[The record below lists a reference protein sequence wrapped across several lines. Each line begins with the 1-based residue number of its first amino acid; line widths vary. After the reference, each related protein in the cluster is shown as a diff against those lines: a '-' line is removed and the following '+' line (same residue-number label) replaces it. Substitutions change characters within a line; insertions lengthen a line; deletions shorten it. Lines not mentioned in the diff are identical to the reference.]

1 MKKVLLSFAA
11 LFMAATG
18 VPIMAQDTQP
28 EYEISIPEGD
38 LTTSGKMEEGKRY
51 LISDAYENLCKPMED
66 GDVIRI
72 SSSYEFPVCAGT
84 QLDESFFWTVEVP
97 ENSEDGRIAVK
108 HIQSNMYIAML
119 EYGEMCTMTSDIA
132 AAALFEA
139 SANGNLLQPDA
150 EGGLGLYCM
159 ESGVFA
165 AGWDETNECPKY
177 SRFYYYDVDANN
189 IIREKEPE
197 PVKVAR
203 EVTLTLPQHNGE
215 DVIVKAQYYDGDKV
229 EVSNLPYFGCFSA
242 TGFAERSRTV
252 SETNCAFTVKGTW
265 NEPVYTSVDRIF
277 AIGKADDNGYTDYW
291 VTYNGSTFTAR
302 DSYSGTTQYAVPAD
316 RKYIWYFTN
325 VRFDNESGN
334 YLVTL
339 SNAMAPVGTGL
350 TSDADGN
357 LSFTDTPTEFI
368 LSKTYPKYGSDT
380 EHPRTSLVY
389 CVDGQTMC
397 FNGTRNLRTIIKW
410 TEGATISDTYP
421 DEYSIQEPT
430 DEFDRLTTF
439 TVQGMTFNINAAK
452 REAAKAS
459 RTPEDYRAMFEL
471 SPVNQA
477 QVRYAELAGFA
488 YGSASSAVKLP
499 GHADVNDPILV
510 ALANAIDGNDDTAAE
525 AALAAAESVVVS
537 ASADYVEGAKFRLEN
552 LSASLGVSDTDASR
566 LTLIS
571 SDDASDIN
579 ARQLEFVIVNVRGK
593 KYIYCPAKEQF
604 LSATGAQV
612 LADYGN
618 SWILSDAK
626 HATPIDFIVLKNDA
640 DVEMTAYLKYISHK
654 ADIVIAGSDPIE
666 YCVGRTN
673 NETNSAEIVSHAIE
687 PDYTFDGFVG
697 FWNFVPTEN
706 IMGEDELTA
715 VREHFSPK
723 NDAISLYDK
732 LAGGPFYNS
741 SYKEMSIPGYPDL
754 SNPKLVALADAI
766 NASDEEAMATAM
778 TDLESTTWLES
789 TADITEGMVFGL
801 RAMSYPEALDYGEGT
816 EEEPYDPWHV
826 RDLNSPGT
834 QAWVSGY
841 IVGVYSSNQ
850 FIQGRD
856 TDVRTN
862 LAISTTADLSLGR
875 VISVELPEGELR
887 DALNLVD
894 NPANLYKLLT
904 IHGSLLSYCGVS
916 GVMEVDSYKLS
927 RGYSGYSPSS
937 TSVSAYIARGTGG
950 HFILRSYANSQTTF
964 AVVKYNG
971 KNYLYNLA
979 SNKFVN
985 AFSFEPQC
993 YTTADV
999 PTAFSFQINESGS
1012 PAAPYEKN
1020 FAFDLIGGRHV
1031 ASGSDVNGSFAW
1043 ADLAVNQRVV
1053 VEPREGWQGSLNILL
1068 PQEAQVLKESEL
1080 TELRAKIAEA
1090 EAKVNDDLTKKV
1102 ENTGDLVSVNSPTK
1116 ESVLAVAN
1124 DESLSPD
1131 YLAWYMENNMFECH
1145 QPTHG
1150 SVYKIICAGSLYKQP
1165 ADSET
1170 DAYLNAADFNL
1181 LAFAVEGTRCV
1192 LRTSSEDDSA
1202 FNWLCNIGEDG
1213 SISFVHYVPTET
1225 KQRESALTAVYLSL
1239 PAEHLGAHADAAEP
1253 QTAFPMYRNLVSKGS
1268 GVVALPVANYSDA
1281 SKTVWLPNLWIY
1293 KVSDDAT
1300 DAGASTSITEIEA
1313 AGATAEE
1320 YFDMSGRRVAKPASG
1335 RIYIVRN
1342 GAKTAKRIF

>member
-38 LTTSGKMEEGKRY
+38 LTTSSQMEEGKRY

-84 QLDESFFWTVEVP
+84 QLDESFFWTIEVP
-97 ENSEDGRIAVK
+97 ANSEDGRIAVK

-177 SRFYYYDVDANN
+177 TDFAYYDVDLNN

-197 PVKVAR
+197 PVKVPR

-265 NEPVYTSVDRIF
+265 DEPVYTSVDRIF

-291 VTYNGSTFTAR
+291 VTYNGSTFTAWDR
-302 DSYSGTTQYAVPAD
+302 YFGTTQYAVPAD

-410 TEGATISDTYP
+410 TEGTTISDTYP

-477 QVRYAELAGFA
+477 KVRYAELAGFA

-510 ALANAIDGNDDTAAE
+510 ALAKAIEDYDDVAAE
-525 AALAAAESVVVS
+525 AALAAAENVIVS
-537 ASADYVEGAKFRLEN
+537 ASTEYTEGLMFHLKNWTEYMIL
-552 LSASLGVSDTDASR
+552 D
-566 LTLIS
+566 S
-571 SDDASDIN
+571 SDPTKLTYSKENDSSDA
-579 ARQLEFVIVNVRGK
+579 LEFTIVNVRGK
-593 KYIYCPAKEQF
+593 KYIYCPDKGKF
-604 LSATGAQV
+604 LSATGKQLV
-612 LADYGN
+612 ADFSN
-618 SWILSDAK
+618 SWTLSDAK
-626 HATPIDFIVLKNDA
+626 HATPVDFICLKA
-640 DVEMTAYLKYISHK
+640 D
-654 ADIVIAGSDPIE
+654 ADIVLTDYYKPMSHNADIVVAGSDPIL
-666 YCVGRTN
+666 YCAFSYN
-673 NETNSAEIVSHAIE
+673 QETKKSEIVVRTSQGWADDFIGVW
-687 PDYTFDGFVG
+687 TFS
-697 FWNFVPTEN
+697 PT
-706 IMGEDELTA
+706 GEAMAETDLAA
-715 VREHFSPK
+715 VRERFSPK
-723 NDAISLYDK
+723 GAAISMYYN
-732 LAGGPFYNS
+732 LAGGLFYNS
-741 SYKEMSIPGYPDL
+741 GYKEMTMPGFPDL

-766 NASDEEAMATAM
+766 NASDDEAMEAAM
-778 TDLESTTWLES
+778 AALEGTTWLEPC
-789 TADITEGMVFGL
+789 DDMTEGLVFGL
-801 RAMSYPEALDYGEGT
+801 YAKSYPEPIAEGEGT
-816 EEEPYDPWHV
+816 ETNPYNPTQV
-826 RDLNSPGT
+826 IGLNSPGT
-834 QAWVSGY
+834 SAWVKGY
-841 IVGVYSSNQ
+841 IVGVYDYDQGSVFVPGSSTTVKNC
-850 FIQGRD
+850 I
-856 TDVRTN
+856 
-862 LAISTTADLSLGR
+862 AISTTPDAADGT
-875 VISVELPEGELR
+875 VIPVQI
-887 DALNLVD
+887 DYCTQLNLADHPEYYKRVVAVKGKLQQYFGV
-894 NPANLYKLLT
+894 PAVKEAYQYFGCNST
-904 IHGSLLSYCGVS
+904 PDASLPVA
-916 GVMEVDSYKLS
+916 VDSSTGKLTLS
-927 RGYSGYSPSS
+927 D
-937 TSVSAYIARGTGG
+937 
-950 HFILRSYANSQTTF
+950 SYTLKAQF
-964 AVVKYNG
+964 AVVKHDG
-971 KNYLYNLA
+971 KNYLYNLDTQ
-979 SNKFVN
+979 KFVN
-985 AFSFEPQC
+985 AFAFSPQS
-993 YTTADV
+993 YGMGDV
-999 PTAFSFQINESGS
+999 PTAVLFGVNNTGG
-1012 PAAPYEKN
+1012 AVAPWRKN
-1020 FAFDLIGGRHV
+1020 HGVDIIGGRIVDSEEAAEGTFGWSDLV
-1031 ASGSDVNGSFAW
+1031 AGENVNVKAY
-1043 ADLAVNQRVV
+1043 N
-1053 VEPREGWQGSLNILL
+1053 GWHGSLQLSLAN
-1068 PQEAQVLKESEL
+1068 EL
-1080 TELRAKIAEA
+1080 TVLDEEQLAELRAKIAAA
-1090 EAKVNDDLTKKV
+1090 EEKVNDDLTKKV
-1102 ENTGDLVSVNSPTK
+1102 ESTGDLVSVNSPTK

-1150 SVYKIICAGSLYKQP
+1150 SVYKIICVGSLYKQP

-1170 DAYLNAADFNL
+1170 DAYLNAADFEL

-1225 KQRESALTAVYLSL
+1225 KQRESELTAVYLSL
-1239 PAEHLGAHADAAEP
+1239 PAEHLGDHADAAEP

-1313 AGATAEE
+1313 AGATADE
-1320 YFDMSGRRVAKPASG
+1320 YFDMSGRRVAKPAAG

>member
-1 MKKVLLSFAA
+1 MKKVLLSFAV

-38 LTTSGKMEEGKRY
+38 LTTSSQMEEGKRY

-108 HIQSNMYIAML
+108 HIQSNMYRAML

-177 SRFYYYDVDANN
+177 TDFAYYDVDLNN

-197 PVKVAR
+197 PVKVPR

-265 NEPVYTSVDRIF
+265 DEPVYTSVDRIF

-291 VTYNGSTFTAR
+291 VTYNGSTFTAW
-302 DSYSGTTQYAVPAD
+302 DHYFGTTQYAVPAD

-339 SNAMAPVGTGL
+339 SNAMAPAGTGL

-410 TEGATISDTYP
+410 TEGTTISDTYP

-477 QVRYAELAGFA
+477 KVRYAELAGFA

-510 ALANAIDGNDDTAAE
+510 ALAKAIEDYDDVAAE
-525 AALAAAESVVVS
+525 AALAAAENVIVS
-537 ASADYVEGAKFRLEN
+537 ASTEYTEGLMFHLKNWTEYMIL
-552 LSASLGVSDTDASR
+552 D
-566 LTLIS
+566 S
-571 SDDASDIN
+571 SDPTKLTYSKENDSSDA
-579 ARQLEFVIVNVRGK
+579 LEFTIVNVRGK
-593 KYIYCPAKEQF
+593 KYIYCPDKGKF
-604 LSATGAQV
+604 LSATGKQLV
-612 LADYGN
+612 ADFSN
-618 SWILSDAK
+618 SWTLSDAK
-626 HATPIDFIVLKNDA
+626 HATPVDFICLKA
-640 DVEMTAYLKYISHK
+640 D
-654 ADIVIAGSDPIE
+654 ADIVLTDYYKPMSHNADIVVAGSDPIL
-666 YCVGRTN
+666 YCAFSYN
-673 NETNSAEIVSHAIE
+673 QETKKSEIVVRTSQGWA
-687 PDYTFDGFVG
+687 DDFVG
-697 FWNFVPTEN
+697 VWTFSPT
-706 IMGEDELTA
+706 GETMAETDLAA
-715 VREHFSPK
+715 VRERFSPK
-723 NDAISLYDK
+723 GAAISMYYN
-732 LAGGPFYNS
+732 LAGGLFYNS
-741 SYKEMSIPGYPDL
+741 GYKEMTMPGFPDL

-766 NASDEEAMATAM
+766 NASDDEAMEAAM
-778 TDLESTTWLES
+778 AALEGTTWLEPC
-789 TADITEGMVFGL
+789 DDMTEGLVFGL
-801 RAMSYPEALDYGEGT
+801 YAKSYPEPIAEGEGT
-816 EEEPYDPWHV
+816 ETNPYNPTQV
-826 RDLNSPGT
+826 IGLNSPGT
-834 QAWVSGY
+834 SAWVKGY
-841 IVGVYSSNQ
+841 IVGVYDYDQGSVFVPGSSTTVKNC
-850 FIQGRD
+850 I
-856 TDVRTN
+856 
-862 LAISTTADLSLGR
+862 AISTTPDAADGT
-875 VISVELPEGELR
+875 VIPVQI
-887 DALNLVD
+887 DYCTQLNLADHPEYYKRVVAVKGKLQQYFGV
-894 NPANLYKLLT
+894 PAVKEAYEYFGCNST
-904 IHGSLLSYCGVS
+904 PDASLPVA
-916 GVMEVDSYKLS
+916 VDSSTGKLTLS
-927 RGYSGYSPSS
+927 D
-937 TSVSAYIARGTGG
+937 
-950 HFILRSYANSQTTF
+950 SYTLKAQF
-964 AVVKYNG
+964 AVVKHDG
-971 KNYLYNLA
+971 KNYLYNLDTQ
-979 SNKFVN
+979 KFVN
-985 AFSFEPQC
+985 AFAFSPQS
-993 YTTADV
+993 YGMGDV
-999 PTAFSFQINESGS
+999 PTAVSFGVNNTGGAVE
-1012 PAAPYEKN
+1012 PWVKN
-1020 FAFDLIGGRHV
+1020 RGVDIIGGRIVDSEEPAEGAFGWSDLV
-1031 ASGSDVNGSFAW
+1031 AGENVNVKAY
-1043 ADLAVNQRVV
+1043 N
-1053 VEPREGWQGSLNILL
+1053 GWHGSLQLSLAN
-1068 PQEAQVLKESEL
+1068 EL
-1080 TELRAKIAEA
+1080 TVLDEEQLAELRAKIAAA
-1090 EAKVNDDLTKKV
+1090 EEKVNDDLTKKV
-1102 ENTGDLVSVNSPTK
+1102 ESTGDLVSVNSPTK

-1170 DAYLNAADFNL
+1170 DAYLNAADFKL

-1225 KQRESALTAVYLSL
+1225 KQRESELSAVYLSL

-1300 DAGASTSITEIEA
+1300 DAGASTSITEIESVA
-1313 AGATAEE
+1313 STADE
-1320 YFDMSGRRVAKPASG
+1320 YFDMSGRRVAKPAAG

>member
-38 LTTSGKMEEGKRY
+38 LTTSVKMEEGKRY

-108 HIQSNMYIAML
+108 HIQSNMYIAVL
-119 EYGEMCTMTSDIA
+119 EYGEKCTMTSDIA

-177 SRFYYYDVDANN
+177 TDFAYYDVDANN

-197 PVKVAR
+197 PVKVPR

-229 EVSNLPYFGCFSA
+229 EISNLPYFGCFSA
-242 TGFAERSRTV
+242 TGFAERTRTV

-265 NEPVYTSVDRIF
+265 DEPVYTSVDRIF
-277 AIGKADDNGYTDYW
+277 AIGNADDNGYTDYW

-302 DSYSGTTQYAVPAD
+302 DSYFGTTQGAVPAD

-339 SNAMAPVGTGL
+339 SNAMAPAGTGL

-410 TEGATISDTYP
+410 TEGTTISDTYP

-477 QVRYAELAGFA
+477 KVRYAELAGFA
-488 YGSASSAVKLP
+488 YGSASSAVKLS
-499 GHADVNDPILV
+499 GHCDVNDPILV
-510 ALANAIDGNDDTAAE
+510 ALAKAIEDYDDAAAE
-525 AALAAAESVVVS
+525 AALAAAENVIVS
-537 ASADYVEGAKFRLEN
+537 ASTEYTEGLMFHLKNWTEYMIL
-552 LSASLGVSDTDASR
+552 D
-566 LTLIS
+566 S
-571 SDDASDIN
+571 SDPTKLTYSREEDSSDA
-579 ARQLEFVIVNVRGK
+579 LEFTIVNVRGK
-593 KYIYCPAKEQF
+593 KYIYCPDKGKF
-604 LSATGAQV
+604 LSATGKQLV
-612 LADYGN
+612 ADFSN
-618 SWILSDAK
+618 SWTLSDAK
-626 HATPIDFIVLKNDA
+626 NATPVDFICLKA
-640 DVEMTAYLKYISHK
+640 D
-654 ADIVIAGSDPIE
+654 ADIVMTDYYKYLSHNADIVVAGSDPIL
-666 YCVGRTN
+666 YCAFSYN
-673 NETNSAEIVSHAIE
+673 QETKKSEIVVRTSQGWA
-687 PDYTFDGFVG
+687 DDFVG
-697 FWNFVPTEN
+697 VWTFSPT
-706 IMGEDELTA
+706 GETMAETDLAA
-715 VREHFSPK
+715 VRERFSPK
-723 NDAISLYDK
+723 GAAISMYYN
-732 LAGGPFYNS
+732 LAGGLFYNS
-741 SYKEMSIPGYPDL
+741 GYKEMTMPGFPDL

-766 NASDEEAMATAM
+766 NAADDEAMEAAM
-778 TDLESTTWLES
+778 AALDGTTWLEPCD
-789 TADITEGMVFGL
+789 DITEGLVFGL
-801 RAMSYPEALDYGEGT
+801 YAQSYPDPIAEGEGT
-816 EEEPYDPWHV
+816 ETNPYNPTQV
-826 RDLNSPGT
+826 IGMNNPGT
-834 QAWVSGY
+834 SAWVKGY
-841 IVGVYSSNQ
+841 IVGVYDYDQGSVFVPGSSTTVKNC
-850 FIQGRD
+850 I
-856 TDVRTN
+856 
-862 LAISTTADLSLGR
+862 AISTTPDAADGT
-875 VISVELPEGELR
+875 VIPVQI
-887 DALNLVD
+887 DYCTQLNLADHPEYYKRVVAV
-894 NPANLYKLLT
+894 NGKLQQYFGVPAVKEVYQYFGCNST
-904 IHGSLLSYCGVS
+904 PDASLPVA
-916 GVMEVDSYKLS
+916 VDSSTGKLTLS
-927 RGYSGYSPSS
+927 D
-937 TSVSAYIARGTGG
+937 
-950 HFILRSYANSQTTF
+950 SYTQKAKF
-964 AVVKYNG
+964 AVVKHDG
-971 KNYLYNLA
+971 KNYLYNLDTQ
-979 SNKFVN
+979 KFVN
-985 AFSFEPQC
+985 AFAFSPQS
-993 YTTADV
+993 YGMGDV
-999 PTAFSFQINESGS
+999 PTAVSFGVNNTGG
-1012 PAAPYEKN
+1012 AVAPWRKN
-1020 FAFDLIGGRHV
+1020 HGVDIIGGRIVDSEEAAEGAFGWSDLV
-1031 ASGSDVNGSFAW
+1031 AGESVNVKAS
-1043 ADLAVNQRVV
+1043 N
-1053 VEPREGWQGSLNILL
+1053 GWQGSLQLSLAN
-1068 PQEAQVLKESEL
+1068 EL
-1080 TELRAKIAEA
+1080 TVLDEEQLAELRAKIAVA
-1090 EAKVNDDLTKKV
+1090 EQKVNDDLTARV
-1102 ENTGDLVSVNSPTK
+1102 ESTGDLVSVNSPTK

-1131 YLAWYMENNMFECH
+1131 YLAWYMENDMFECH

-1170 DAYLNAADFNL
+1170 DAYLNAADFKL
-1181 LAFAVEGTRCV
+1181 LSFAVEGTRCV

-1225 KQRESALTAVYLSL
+1225 KQRESELTAVYLSL

-1253 QTAFPMYRNLVSKGS
+1253 QTAFPMYRNLVSNGS

-1300 DAGASTSITEIEA
+1300 DAGASTSITEIESA
-1313 AGATAEE
+1313 ASTADE
-1320 YFDMSGRRVAKPASG
+1320 YFDMSGRRVAKPAAG

>member
-1 MKKVLLSFAA
+1 MFAA

-28 EYEISIPEGD
+28 EYEISIPEGP
-38 LTTSGKMEEGKRY
+38 LTTSSQMEEGKRY

-108 HIQSNMYIAML
+108 HIQSNMYIAAL
-119 EYGEMCTMTSDIA
+119 EYGEKCTMTSDIA

-177 SRFYYYDVDANN
+177 TDFAYYDVDLNN

-197 PVKVAR
+197 PVKVPR

-229 EVSNLPYFGCFSA
+229 EISNLPYFGCFSA
-242 TGFAERSRTV
+242 TGFAERTRTV

-265 NEPVYTSVDRIF
+265 DEPVYTSVDRIF
-277 AIGKADDNGYTDYW
+277 AIGKANDDGYTDYW

-302 DSYSGTTQYAVPAD
+302 DSYFGTTPYAVPAD

-368 LSKTYPKYGSDT
+368 LGKTYPKYGSDT

-389 CVDGQTMC
+389 CVDGKKMS
-397 FNGTRNLRTIIKW
+397 F
-410 TEGATISDTYP
+410 EGSSKLKTLINWEYGVDMDDTYP
-421 DEYSIQEPT
+421 GLFVIVEPED

-439 TVQGMTFNINAAK
+439 TVQGMTFNINAAR

-477 QVRYAELAGFA
+477 KVRYAELAGFA

-499 GHADVNDPILV
+499 GHCDVNDPILV
-510 ALANAIDGNDDTAAE
+510 ALAKAIEDYDDAAAE
-525 AALAAAESVVVS
+525 AALAAAENVVVS
-537 ASADYVEGAKFRLEN
+537 ASTEYTEGLMFYLKNWTEYMIL
-552 LSASLGVSDTDASR
+552 D
-566 LTLIS
+566 S
-571 SDDASDIN
+571 SDPTKLTYSKENDSSDA
-579 ARQLEFVIVNVRGK
+579 LEFTIVNVRGK
-593 KYIYCPAKEQF
+593 KYIYCPDKGKF
-604 LSATGAQV
+604 LSATGKQLV
-612 LADYGN
+612 ADFSN
-618 SWILSDAK
+618 SWTLSDAK
-626 HATPIDFIVLKNDA
+626 HATPVDFICLKA
-640 DVEMTAYLKYISHK
+640 D
-654 ADIVIAGSDPIE
+654 ADIVITDSRKPLMHNADIVVAGSDPIL
-666 YCVGRTN
+666 YCAFSYN
-673 NETNSAEIVSHAIE
+673 QETKKSEIVVRTSQGWADDFIGVW
-687 PDYTFDGFVG
+687 TFS
-697 FWNFVPTEN
+697 PT
-706 IMGEDELTA
+706 GETMAETDLAA
-715 VREHFSPK
+715 VRERFSPK
-723 NDAISLYDK
+723 GAAISMYYN
-732 LAGGPFYNS
+732 LAGGLFYNS
-741 SYKEMSIPGYPDL
+741 GYTEMTMPGFPDL

-766 NASDEEAMATAM
+766 NASDDEAMEAAM
-778 TDLESTTWLES
+778 AALDGTTWLEPCD
-789 TADITEGMVFGL
+789 DITEGLVFGL
-801 RAMSYPEALDYGEGT
+801 YAQSYPDPIAEGEGT
-816 EEEPYDPWHV
+816 ETNPYNPTQV
-826 RDLNSPGT
+826 IGMNNPGT
-834 QAWVSGY
+834 SAWVKGY
-841 IVGVYSSNQ
+841 IVGVYDYDQGSVFVPGSSTTVKNC
-850 FIQGRD
+850 I
-856 TDVRTN
+856 
-862 LAISTTADLSLGR
+862 AISTTPDAADGT
-875 VISVELPEGELR
+875 VIPVQIDYCTE
-887 DALNLVD
+887 LNLADHPEYYKRVLAVKGKLQQYFGV
-894 NPANLYKLLT
+894 PAVKEAYEYFGCNST
-904 IHGSLLSYCGVS
+904 PDASLPVA
-916 GVMEVDSYKLS
+916 VDSSTGKLTLS
-927 RGYSGYSPSS
+927 D
-937 TSVSAYIARGTGG
+937 
-950 HFILRSYANSQTTF
+950 SYTLKAQF
-964 AVVKYNG
+964 AVVKHDG
-971 KNYLYNLA
+971 KNYIYNLDTQ
-979 SNKFVN
+979 KFVN
-985 AFSFEPQC
+985 AFAFSPQS
-993 YTTADV
+993 YGMGDV
-999 PTAFSFQINESGS
+999 PTAVSFGVNNTGG
-1012 PAAPYEKN
+1012 AVAPWRKN
-1020 FAFDLIGGRHV
+1020 HGVDIIGGRIVDSEEAAEGAFGWSDLV
-1031 ASGSDVNGSFAW
+1031 AGENVNVKAY
-1043 ADLAVNQRVV
+1043 N
-1053 VEPREGWQGSLNILL
+1053 GWQGSLQLSLANELTVL
-1068 PQEAQVLKESEL
+1068 DEAQLA
-1080 TELRAKIAEA
+1080 ELRAKIVAARE
-1090 EAKVNDDLTKKV
+1090 KVNDDLTKKV
-1102 ENTGDLVSVNSPTK
+1102 ESTGDLVSVNSPTK

-1131 YLAWYMENNMFECH
+1131 YLAWYMENNMFECY

-1170 DAYLNAADFNL
+1170 DAYLNAADFKL

-1225 KQRESALTAVYLSL
+1225 KQRESELTAVYLSL

-1300 DAGASTSITEIEA
+1300 DAGASTSITEIESA
-1313 AGATAEE
+1313 ASTADE
-1320 YFDMSGRRVAKPASG
+1320 YFDLSGRRVAKPAAG

-1342 GAKTAKRIF
+1342 GTKTAKRIF

>member
-1 MKKVLLSFAA
+1 MKKVLLSFAV

-108 HIQSNMYIAML
+108 HIQSNMYIAVL
-119 EYGEMCTMTSDIA
+119 KYGEMCTMTSDIA

-177 SRFYYYDVDANN
+177 TDFAYYDVDANN

-197 PVKVAR
+197 PVKVPR

-229 EVSNLPYFGCFSA
+229 EISNLPYFGCFSA
-242 TGFAERSRTV
+242 TGFAERTRTV

-265 NEPVYTSVDRIF
+265 DEPVYTSADRIF
-277 AIGKADDNGYTDYW
+277 AIGIADDNGYSDYW

-302 DSYSGTTQYAVPAD
+302 DSYSGTTQWAVPAD

-339 SNAMAPVGTGL
+339 SNAMAPAGIGL

-389 CVDGQTMC
+389 CVDGKKMS
-397 FNGTRNLRTIIKW
+397 F
-410 TEGATISDTYP
+410 EGSSKLKTLINWEYGVDMDDTYP
-421 DEYSIQEPT
+421 GLFVIVEPE
-430 DEFDRLTTF
+430 DDSFDNLTTF

-477 QVRYAELAGFA
+477 KVRYAELAGFA

-510 ALANAIDGNDDTAAE
+510 ALAKAIEDYDDAAAE
-525 AALAAAESVVVS
+525 AALAAAENVVVS
-537 ASADYVEGAKFRLEN
+537 ASTEYTEGLMFHLKNWTEYMIL
-552 LSASLGVSDTDASR
+552 D
-566 LTLIS
+566 S
-571 SDDASDIN
+571 SDPTKLTYSREEDSSDA
-579 ARQLEFVIVNVRGK
+579 LKFTIVNVRGK
-593 KYIYCPAKEQF
+593 KYIYCPDKGKF
-604 LSATGAQV
+604 LSATGKQLV
-612 LADYGN
+612 ADFSN
-618 SWILSDAK
+618 SWTLSDAK
-626 HATPIDFIVLKNDA
+626 HATPVDFICLKA
-640 DVEMTAYLKYISHK
+640 D
-654 ADIVIAGSDPIE
+654 ADIVMTDYYKYLSHNADIVVAGSDPIL
-666 YCVGRTN
+666 YCAFSYN
-673 NETNSAEIVSHAIE
+673 QETKKSEIVVRTSQGWA
-687 PDYTFDGFVG
+687 DDFVG
-697 FWNFVPTEN
+697 VWTFSPT
-706 IMGEDELTA
+706 GEAMAETDLAA
-715 VREHFSPK
+715 VRERFSPK
-723 NDAISLYDK
+723 GAAISMYYN
-732 LAGGPFYNS
+732 LAGGLFYNS
-741 SYKEMSIPGYPDL
+741 GYKEMTMPGFPDL

-766 NASDEEAMATAM
+766 NAADDEAMEAAM
-778 TDLESTTWLES
+778 AALDGTTWLEPC
-789 TADITEGMVFGL
+789 DDMTEGLVFGL
-801 RAMSYPEALDYGEGT
+801 SAQSYPDPIAEGEGT
-816 EEEPYDPWHV
+816 ETNPYNPTQV
-826 RDLNSPGT
+826 IGLNSPGT
-834 QAWVSGY
+834 SAWVKGY
-841 IVGVYSSNQ
+841 IVGVYDYDQGSVFVPGSSTTVKNC
-850 FIQGRD
+850 I
-856 TDVRTN
+856 
-862 LAISTTADLSLGR
+862 AISTTPDAADGT
-875 VISVELPEGELR
+875 VIPVQI
-887 DALNLVD
+887 DYCTQLNLADHPEYYKRVVAV
-894 NPANLYKLLT
+894 NGKLQQYFGVPAVKEVYQYFGCNST
-904 IHGSLLSYCGVS
+904 PDASRPVA
-916 GVMEVDSYKLS
+916 VDSSTGKLTLS
-927 RGYSGYSPSS
+927 D
-937 TSVSAYIARGTGG
+937 
-950 HFILRSYANSQTTF
+950 SYTQKAKF
-964 AVVKYNG
+964 AVVKHDG
-971 KNYLYNLA
+971 KNYIYNLDTQ
-979 SNKFVN
+979 KFVN
-985 AFSFEPQC
+985 AFAFSPQS
-993 YTTADV
+993 YGTGDV
-999 PTAFSFQINESGS
+999 PTAVSFGVNNTGG
-1012 PAAPYEKN
+1012 AVAPWRKN
-1020 FAFDLIGGRHV
+1020 HGVDIIGGRIVDSEEAAEGTFGWSDLV
-1031 ASGSDVNGSFAW
+1031 AGESVNVKAY
-1043 ADLAVNQRVV
+1043 N
-1053 VEPREGWQGSLNILL
+1053 GWQGSLQLSLAN
-1068 PQEAQVLKESEL
+1068 EL
-1080 TELRAKIAEA
+1080 TVLDEEQLAELRAKIAAARE
-1090 EAKVNDDLTKKV
+1090 KVNDDLTKKV
-1102 ENTGDLVSVNSPTK
+1102 ESTGDLVSVNSPTK

-1150 SVYKIICAGSLYKQP
+1150 SVYKIICVGSLYKQP

-1170 DAYLNAADFNL
+1170 DAYLNAADFEL

-1225 KQRESALTAVYLSL
+1225 KQRESELTAVYLSL

-1300 DAGASTSITEIEA
+1300 DAGASTSITEIESA
-1313 AGATAEE
+1313 ASTADE
-1320 YFDMSGRRVAKPASG
+1320 YFDMSGRRVAKPAAG